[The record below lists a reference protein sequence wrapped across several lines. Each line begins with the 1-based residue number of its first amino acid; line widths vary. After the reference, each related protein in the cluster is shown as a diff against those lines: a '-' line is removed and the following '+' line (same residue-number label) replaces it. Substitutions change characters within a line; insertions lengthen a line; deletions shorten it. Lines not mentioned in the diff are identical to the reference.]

1 MREERE
7 QLSQQDMEVHHQWA
21 EHPLHLD
28 LVRSQEEAAG
38 ADIVQEL
45 RLGQLGE
52 PEEGLAAPHAT
63 LSSDIHE

>member
-38 ADIVQEL
+38 ADIVQDHL
-45 RLGQLGE
+45 PQVKAIDNLDL
-52 PEEGLAAPHAT
+52 H
-63 LSSDIHE
+63 